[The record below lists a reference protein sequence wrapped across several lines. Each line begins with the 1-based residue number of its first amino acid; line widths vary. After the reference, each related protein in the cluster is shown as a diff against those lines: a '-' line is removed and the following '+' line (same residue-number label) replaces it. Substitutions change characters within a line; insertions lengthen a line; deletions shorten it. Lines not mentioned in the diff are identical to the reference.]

1 MSSHTLCTLFFSS
14 LNLKKGW
21 FRFCARVV
29 IIELQACHVKK
40 TLQAFCRRVSFITD
54 RSADLGVQ
62 VICKYKCLHG
72 EKNILNNLIL
82 KAHLA
87 HFYKIAAPL
96 ILAGCQKYCI
106 RWPFFLLFWKDT
118 WVMLLQQT
126 QTHSTCLCLHSFI
139 YAHIIYSKLA
149 ETKGTSGDT
158 HTHTLMWENY
168 LYKPV

>member
-1 MSSHTLCTLFFSS
+1 MSSHTICTLFFNFKSV
-14 LNLKKGW
+14 
-21 FRFCARVV
+21 CECVCV
-29 IIELQACHVKK
+29 LQACHVQKA
-40 TLQAFCRRVSFITD
+40 LQAFCRRVPFITD
-54 RSADLGVQ
+54 RSADFGVQ
-62 VICKYKCLHG
+62 VICKYKCLLG
-72 EKNILNNLIL
+72 GIFFFFLNNLIL

-96 ILAGCQKYCI
+96 LLAGCQKYCI

-149 ETKGTSGDT
+149 ETKGTSAI
-158 HTHTLMWENY
+158 
-168 LYKPV
+168 